1 MALYTVRCLSPQGTI
16 LPLAVD
22 ADSPDAARLHPAV
35 AHRRVQSVRRHWKEC
50 LGLRRADLNEQ
61 RLLLTQ
67 MSMQLSRG
75 SLTPE
80 ELERMVAQ
88 LPTLRRNRR
97 ARSTTGLAGLAPAE
111 LLLHLN
117 VHPFAVALCREGERL
132 GQVPEM
138 LLQAAEFL
146 ERQRQSREKLQ
157 APLLRAGLYAG
168 TALGL
173 FAFTPFLFQ
182 MLLDRL
188 SGRIE
193 IQTTLAT
200 DILMA
205 LHVLLTRYL
214 PLTLGGIAAAVFAG
228 YRFWDRIRTI
238 PPLRDIDALMRGQRS
253 SVLLAVLTP
262 AFRKGVHL
270 ADLVRSLH
278 PLLGPRASRY
288 LYTRLR
294 TGHSLSQSLPER
306 YFSRTLA
313 VGLYR
318 FEDVP
323 TAQLPHLFS
332 AIQTNL
338 RTEISWHLER
348 TVRWTRWFYSGL
360 ILTLLLLLVEGFLIP
375 IYSISIR

>member
-1 MALYTVRCLSPQGTI
+1 MTLYAVRCLSPQGATI
-16 LPLAVD
+16 PLAVD
-22 ADSPDAARLHPAV
+22 ADSPDSARRHPAV
-35 AHRRVQSVRRHWKEC
+35 AHRRVLSVRRHWKEW
-50 LGLRRADLNEQ
+50 LGLRRVDLNEQ
-61 RLLLTQ
+61 RLLLAQ

-80 ELERMVAQ
+80 ELDRVVAQ
-88 LPTLRRNRR
+88 LPTLLRNRHS
-97 ARSTTGLAGLAPAE
+97 RSAAGLAGLAPAE

-117 VHPFAVALCREGERL
+117 VHPFAIALCREGERL
-132 GQVPEM
+132 GQVPDM

-146 ERQRQSREKLQ
+146 DRQRQSREKLH
-157 APLLRAGLYAG
+157 APLLRAGLYTVA
-168 TALGL
+168 TLGL
-173 FAFTPFLFQ
+173 FALTPFLFQ

-188 SGRIE
+188 SGRVE

-200 DILMA
+200 DILMT
-205 LHVLLTRYL
+205 LHALLTRYL
-214 PLTLGGIAAAVFAG
+214 PLTLGVVVIFAFAG
-228 YRFWDRIRTI
+228 YRFWSRIRTL
-238 PPLRDIDALMRGQRS
+238 PPLRDIDALVRGQRS
-253 SVLLAVLTP
+253 SVLLAVLAP

-278 PLLGPRASRY
+278 PLLGKRASQY

-294 TGHSLSQSLPER
+294 TGHSLSQSLSER

-318 FEDVP
+318 FEDAP

-338 RTEISWHLER
+338 HTEISWHLER
-348 TVRWTRWFYSGL
+348 TVRWTRWFYSGVV
-360 ILTLLLLLVEGFLIP
+360 LTLMLLLVKGFLVP
-375 IYSISIR
+375 IYSISVQ

>member
-1 MALYTVRCLSPQGTI
+1 MTLYTVRCLSPQGTTI
-16 LPLAVD
+16 PLAVD
-22 ADSPDAARLHPAV
+22 ADSPDSARRHPAV
-35 AHRRVQSVRRHWKEC
+35 THRRVLSVRRHWKEW

-80 ELERMVAQ
+80 ELDRMIAR
-88 LPTLRRNRR
+88 LPTLRRNRHS
-97 ARSTTGLAGLAPAE
+97 RSASELAGLAPAE

-117 VHPFAVALCREGERL
+117 VHPFAIALCREGERL
-132 GQVPEM
+132 GQVPDM

-146 ERQRQSREKLQ
+146 DCQRQSREKLHG
-157 APLLRAGLYAG
+157 PLLRAGLYTMA
-168 TALGL
+168 AFGL
-173 FAFTPFLFQ
+173 FALTPFLFH

-188 SGRIE
+188 SGRVE

-200 DILMA
+200 DILMV
-205 LHVLLTRYL
+205 LHALLTRYL
-214 PLTLGGIAAAVFAG
+214 PLTLGMVAGLVFIG
-228 YRFWDRIRTI
+228 YRFWNRIRI
-238 PPLRDIDALMRGQRS
+238 FPPLCDIDALVRGQRS

-270 ADLVRSLH
+270 ADLVHSLH
-278 PLLGPRASRY
+278 PLLGKRASRY

-294 TGHSLSQSLPER
+294 TGHSLSQSLSER

-318 FEDVP
+318 FEDAP
-323 TAQLPHLFS
+323 MAQLPHLFS

-348 TVRWTRWFYSGL
+348 VVRWTRWFYSGL
-360 ILTLLLLLVEGFLIP
+360 ILTLMLLLVKGFLVP
-375 IYSISIR
+375 IYSISVQ